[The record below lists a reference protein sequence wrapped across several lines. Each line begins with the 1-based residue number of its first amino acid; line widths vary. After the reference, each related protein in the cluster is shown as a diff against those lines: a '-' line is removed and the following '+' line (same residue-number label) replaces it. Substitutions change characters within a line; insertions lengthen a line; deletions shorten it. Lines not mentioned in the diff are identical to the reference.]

1 MKERKKQQ
9 VSSITR
15 EREFQNSV
23 PALTAFSLIPK
34 FYTICSGQKGNLMN
48 KGPTCSTVALSDLSL
63 TRYLGEV
70 KTKCYNLTYGLST
83 LTEQTVTF
91 CIKDKMTALRSKAF
105 SSYKTKGFSC
115 RQRDGK
121 EKKINKSPP
130 LTSEPFTFMLFLN
143 YAHAGEDPIYLY
155 NLE

>member
-1 MKERKKQQ
+1 MWKKERKKQQ

-15 EREFQNSV
+15 ETEFQNSV

-121 EKKINKSPP
+121 EKKNQQITTINIGA
-130 LTSEPFTFMLFLN
+130 LHFYAFSELCSCRRRP
-143 YAHAGEDPIYLY
+143 YLS
-155 NLE
+155 L